1 LNDDLQE
8 EVYVEHPMG
17 FIVVG
22 KEHEVLKLRKALYR
36 LHQALRA
43 WNVKLDNTLLSLGF

>member
-1 LNDDLQE
+1 LNGDLQE